1 MSTINTNP
9 LNVNYPVPGI
19 NNNSQGFRDNFQNIK
34 VNLDIAANEIT
45 DLQNKAVL
53 KSALANTSGAIN
65 NDMANTLISNA
76 STRSFRS
83 TSYNLGNALSGTVL
97 VDASLADVFY
107 GNVSNNISLQFGS
120 WAPTQTQQTIY
131 LQIGKD
137 PTSNT
142 DFNIQFPPEAVYD
155 SKNFGLTALQNY
167 SGNGNVSFPN
177 DVSLLNLRISTLD
190 CGNTFYIEPVN
201 MSAQTAQIQTRT
213 PPPTGFLGDVAGTV
227 AVDAD
232 YLYVC
237 TADYDAVKITAL
249 NGTATTAGANTIT
262 MSADIAPTGV
272 TVNMPVVFDTMFID
286 GNSVA
291 TFGNIIAGQVY
302 YVKSIPTNNTM
313 TISETRSGGTAGAEF
328 GLTTVAANVTT
339 SMDATF
345 YNGSDIWKRVQ
356 LSSW

>member
-53 KSALANTSGAIN
+53 KSALANTAGAIN

-167 SGNGNVSFPN
+167 GGNGNVSFPN

-213 PPPTGFLGDVAGTV
+213 PPPTGLLGDVAGTV
-227 AVDAD
+227 AVDD
-232 YLYVC
+232 SYLYVC
-237 TADYDAVKITAL
+237 TADYDATTITA
-249 NGTATTAGANTIT
+249 NAISTTAGTNIIT
-262 MSADIAPTGV
+262 FDLLPGNV
-272 TVNMPVVFDTMFID
+272 VVNMPVVFDTMIISS
-286 GNSVA
+286 NSV
-291 TFGNIIAGQVY
+291 TSFGNINAGQFY
-302 YVKSIPTNNTM
+302 YVKTVSGNNITV
-313 TISETRSGGTAGAEF
+313 SDTRSGGVAGSTLT
-328 GLTTVAANVTT
+328 LTTVTANAGFT